1 MSDNQQPFSPPLT
14 AEERDAWDLVYMGC
28 CVQNTVESSAKHADE
43 AIHERR
49 RRFGVPTGSQRGKG
63 GLEELHEGKIDCAL
77 CGEKLKPDHYVINR
91 PQQGGLRHFDC
102 EDPECGGPVLGE
114 KPPTVPV
121 EVDVLRAEVETLK
134 EQHREDLLR
143 AEQAE
148 VSRDHFRRAYHI
160 RNEVIE
166 AVRKAFHDNLGFRNA
181 ETRMAFYQVKD
192 VWDALEQLDAYMRGA
207 SAADP
212 VDELR
217 AEVDRLTKGR
227 DDLRV
232 LLNSAREQTNA
243 QPGERLEHAIQVIID
258 RAEKAEAELAAASPV
273 LEAAVKLV
281 SLSVLDKEAIE
292 TLEIVQ
298 TYADAQRAARAA
310 KAQDATNNV
319 DGGN

>member
-49 RRFGVPTGSQRGKG
+49 RRFGVPVPTTIPWPPCPIGPAPKSFTVSEPDEFKRP
-63 GLEELHEGKIDCAL
+63 EID
-77 CGEKLKPDHYVINR
+77 
-91 PQQGGLRHFDC
+91 
-102 EDPECGGPVLGE
+102 
-114 KPPTVPV
+114 T
-121 EVDVLRAEVETLK
+121 LRAEVETLK

-258 RAEKAEAELAAASPV
+258 RAEKAEAELAECKKANLSLWEEASSAVKQRDAARTELAAARPV
-273 LEAAVKLV
+273 LEAVVRWHGPGACPEKAGEQLR
-281 SLSVLDKEAIE
+281 I
-292 TLEIVQ
+292 
-298 TYADAQRAARAA
+298 YANANLAKRAGG
-310 KAQDATNNV
+310 AT
-319 DGGN
+319 